1 MWFAMMLMAA
11 LLIYWVFVMPYQL
24 DEPRRVSVRSHAL
37 TYGYVFAMSFFAA
50 VAAVAYGFHR
60 RTTWRWYLVGAW
72 LSIATISGAL
82 YWYLF
87 FFGSSDQEVPS
98 GWGKVTLLV
107 TSICVPIVWR
117 ALWLARPSRFQRSRG
132 GVPWT
137 VVLSERELSFLRD
150 RVAKVLEA
158 NLAPEVRGVYRKTE
172 QQLQRQNMTPEA
184 VSTLIGSLQ
193 AIIQVAVE
201 DGAKDDKELDRARSI
216 LAKLESVR
224 TVL

>member
-1 MWFAMMLMAA
+1 MMLMAA
-11 LLIYWVFVMPYQL
+11 LIIYWVFVMPYQL

-50 VAAVAYGFHR
+50 VAAVGYGFHR

-72 LSIATISGAL
+72 LCITTISGAL

-87 FFGSSDQEVPS
+87 LFGSSDQDLPS

-107 TSICVPIVWR
+107 TSICVPLVWR

-193 AIIQVAVE
+193 VMIEIAVE
-201 DGAKDDKELDRARSI
+201 DGARDDEELDRTRSI

-224 TVL
+224 RVL